1 VEPPRPK
8 VTLITKNIQAD
19 PSAPSAIHL
28 KNQDELPQDGRL
40 VFVLKSEVPPACPRT
55 EKIEVATADNSSS
68 IMLSLADGTLTL
80 QDSATVL
87 AVFDP
92 LKSFGP
98 SVFGPLHFR
107 PVTGDG
113 GNGEWQ
119 PLTTVVRLPA
129 LKEVRCPASPD
140 KQCTLSGTNLFL
152 IDSVASDAQFTH
164 TVPVP
169 VGFVSS
175 TLNVPRPNGT
185 LLYLK
190 LRDDPSVVN
199 MAVLPVLPD

>member
-1 VEPPRPK
+1 
-8 VTLITKNIQAD
+8 VTA
-19 PSAPSAIHL
+19 
-28 KNQDELPQDGRL
+28 
-40 VFVLKSEVPPACPRT
+40 
-55 EKIEVATADNSSS
+55 
-68 IMLSLADGTLTL
+68 
-80 QDSATVL
+80 
-87 AVFDP
+87 
-92 LKSFGP
+92 
-98 SVFGPLHFR
+98 
-107 PVTGDG
+107 DG

-140 KQCTLSGTNLFL
+140 KQCALSGTNLFL

-164 TVPVP
+164 TVSVP

-175 TLNVPRPNGT
+175 TLTVPRPNGT

-199 MAVLPVLPD
+199 MAVLPVLPDQQ